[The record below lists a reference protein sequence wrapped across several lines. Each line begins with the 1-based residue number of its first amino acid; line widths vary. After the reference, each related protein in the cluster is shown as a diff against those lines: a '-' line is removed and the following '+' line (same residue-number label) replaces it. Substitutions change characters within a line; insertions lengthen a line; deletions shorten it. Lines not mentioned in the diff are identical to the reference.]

1 MTIDDLKRD
10 LSDRLGRRV
19 EAVLTR
25 EGESA
30 QEMSDLYQPS
40 PAGFAG
46 RLICRDGTRLAWE
59 LWLEDGDRW
68 NFHATELAEAS
79 PQAE

>member
-19 EAVLTR
+19 EAVFTR
-25 EGESA
+25 DGESA
-30 QEMSDLYQPS
+30 QEMTDLYQPS

-46 RLICRDGTRLAWE
+46 RLICRDGSRLAWE
-59 LWLEDGDRW
+59 LWLEDEDNW
-68 NFHATELAEAS
+68 NFQSTLLTD
-79 PQAE
+79 

>member
-1 MTIDDLKRD
+1 MTIDDLTRD

-30 QEMSDLYQPS
+30 QEMTDLYQPS

-59 LWLEDGDRW
+59 LWLEDEDNW
-68 NFHATELAEAS
+68 NFQSTLLTD
-79 PQAE
+79 

>member
-19 EAVLTR
+19 EAVFTR
-25 EGESA
+25 DGESA
-30 QEMSDLYQPS
+30 QEMTDLYQAS

-46 RLICRDGTRLAWE
+46 LLICRDGTRLAWE
-59 LWLEDGDRW
+59 LWLEDEDNW
-68 NFHATELAEAS
+68 NFQSTLLTD
-79 PQAE
+79 

>member
-59 LWLEDGDRW
+59 LWLEDEDNW
-68 NFHATELAEAS
+68 NFQSTLLTD
-79 PQAE
+79 